1 MKKMIAESLGTVHT
15 HTHTL
20 CLLNEEENQSK
31 IIYKFKKIVIKA
43 QKQVFIAVFF
53 VLEIQLNENI
63 IISKKRIL
71 KFSIKICYIIIQYLI
86 DIKN

>member
-31 IIYKFKKIVIKA
+31 IIYKFKKIVIK
-43 QKQVFIAVFF
+43 
-53 VLEIQLNENI
+53 
-63 IISKKRIL
+63 S
-71 KFSIKICYIIIQYLI
+71 
-86 DIKN
+86 

>member
-1 MKKMIAESLGTVHT
+1 MIAESLGTVHTHTHT

-43 QKQVFIAVFF
+43 
-53 VLEIQLNENI
+53 
-63 IISKKRIL
+63 
-71 KFSIKICYIIIQYLI
+71 
-86 DIKN
+86 

>member
-1 MKKMIAESLGTVHT
+1 MKKMIAESLGTV

-43 QKQVFIAVFF
+43 
-53 VLEIQLNENI
+53 
-63 IISKKRIL
+63 
-71 KFSIKICYIIIQYLI
+71 
-86 DIKN
+86 